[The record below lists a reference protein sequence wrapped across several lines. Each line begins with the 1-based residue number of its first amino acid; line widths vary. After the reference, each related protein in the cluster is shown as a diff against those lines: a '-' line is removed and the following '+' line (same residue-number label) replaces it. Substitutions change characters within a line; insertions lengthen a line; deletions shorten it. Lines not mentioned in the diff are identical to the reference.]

1 MVARNPP
8 LARRIPAAVDRAA
21 AAMVTPQRIL
31 PADSCKPP
39 QLGRYLVSASHT
51 VEGART
57 LGGKQVAKVIH
68 VSTLTFVAP

>member
-1 MVARNPP
+1 
-8 LARRIPAAVDRAA
+8 
-21 AAMVTPQRIL
+21 MVTPQRIR